1 MSRNTGVDIGPVA
14 SLGGRTVVELSDPSE
29 SCILHS
35 SVLRGLWWQ
44 HSLVTGQEE
53 ASAGQ
58 DLGRGAGK
66 EQGAAAS
73 VGLVRLANC
82 SSFSG

>member
-1 MSRNTGVDIGPVA
+1 MSGHTGVGVGPVA
-14 SLGGRTVVELSDPSE
+14 SLGGRTVMELSHPSE

-35 SVLRGLWWQ
+35 SALRG
-44 HSLVTGQEE
+44 SLVAGQEE

-58 DLGRGAGK
+58 DLGGGAGK

-73 VGLVRLANC
+73 VGLVGLANAA
-82 SSFSG
+82 S

>member
-1 MSRNTGVDIGPVA
+1 MSGHTGVGVGPVA
-14 SLGGRTVVELSDPSE
+14 SLGGRTVMELSHPSE

-44 HSLVTGQEE
+44 HSLVAGQEE
-53 ASAGQ
+53 ASARQ
-58 DLGRGAGK
+58 DLGGGAGK

-73 VGLVRLANC
+73 VGLVGLANAA
-82 SSFSG
+82 S